1 MQIAALNNSW
11 SGWTMYHY
19 RTSHDDEGIGGWC
32 SPWRSSLN
40 AETGP
45 RLVSKW
51 CHWEKYCFIQWR
63 LSPNT
68 RHVWQPTLVAT
79 VPLVGFK
86 WCAFWGEHEVYL
98 ISAYFKVQSNV
109 TSRTAPV
116 SRKAGSLLA
125 MTDYVIILRCGMVYE
140 FNEYID
146 IGCRVKASLLITLR
160 WFISACNQ
168 RRVFLASGFTQRS
181 HLNEEEFV
189 NFILAMLIA
198 VMMMYRSSR
207 VR

>member
-1 MQIAALNNSW
+1 M
-11 SGWTMYHY
+11 
-19 RTSHDDEGIGGWC
+19 
-32 SPWRSSLN
+32 
-40 AETGP
+40 
-45 RLVSKW
+45 SKW

-79 VPLVGFK
+79 VPLLVGFK

-109 TSRTAPV
+109 TSTAPV
-116 SRKAGSLLA
+116 SRKAGVVGYDWLCNHLA
-125 MTDYVIILRCGMVYE
+125 GCGMVYE

-198 VMMMYRSSR
+198 VMMMYRSSK